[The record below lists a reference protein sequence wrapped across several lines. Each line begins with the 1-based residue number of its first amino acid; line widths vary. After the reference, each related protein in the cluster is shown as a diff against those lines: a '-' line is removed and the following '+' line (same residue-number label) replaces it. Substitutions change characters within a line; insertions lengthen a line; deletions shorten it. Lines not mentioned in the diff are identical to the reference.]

1 MNGWLVQLV
10 VLSGSWFDRVGVGR
24 NLLIVRARGGPCCV
38 LVFVVQVLGMQVV
51 QQRPNCLHGC
61 RGSWGLGI
69 VLCVDWTSVA
79 AELCRS
85 MCGGAIGCIHPGPQ
99 IPDGKWLGKCGLR
112 TMMGKCGGSSSVD
125 KWKLVPNVG
134 KEVAWS
140 LVEL

>member
-1 MNGWLVQLV
+1 MVVLVQHV

-24 NLLIVRARGGPCCV
+24 NLLVVRTRGGPCCV

-51 QQRPNCLHGC
+51 QQRPNCLRGC
-61 RGSWGLGI
+61 RGSGVLGI

-85 MCGGAIGCIHPGPQ
+85 MCGGAIGCIHRGAQ

-112 TMMGKCGGSSSVD
+112 TVMGKCGGSSSMD